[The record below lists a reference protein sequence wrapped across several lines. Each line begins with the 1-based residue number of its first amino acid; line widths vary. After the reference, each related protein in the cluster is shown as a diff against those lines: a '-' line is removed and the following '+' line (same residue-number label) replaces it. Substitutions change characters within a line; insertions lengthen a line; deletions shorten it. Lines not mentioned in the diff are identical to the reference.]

1 MELKIKDLYKS
12 YDHGKT
18 YAINDVSA
26 DLSPG
31 IYGILGPN
39 GAGKSTMFGTV
50 SYTHLLMTDL
60 RAGAVKCFGQ
70 SVLLQTEDENRKDRS
85 CLLYTSR
92 CV

>member
-26 DLSPG
+26 DFTLG

-39 GAGKSTMFGTV
+39 VPRYILKV
-50 SYTHLLMTDL
+50 
-60 RAGAVKCFGQ
+60 
-70 SVLLQTEDENRKDRS
+70 
-85 CLLYTSR
+85 
-92 CV
+92 

>member
-26 DLSPG
+26 DFTPG

-39 GAGKSTMFGTV
+39 GAGKSTMFGM
-50 SYTHLLMTDL
+50 LTDNF
-60 RAGAVKCFGQ
+60 APG
-70 SVLLQTEDENRKDRS
+70 
-85 CLLYTSR
+85 
-92 CV
+92 

>member
-26 DLSPG
+26 DFTPG

-39 GAGKSTMFGTV
+39 GAGKV
-50 SYTHLLMTDL
+50 
-60 RAGAVKCFGQ
+60 Q
-70 SVLLQTEDENRKDRS
+70 
-85 CLLYTSR
+85 CLV
-92 CV
+92 C

>member
-26 DLSPG
+26 DFTPG

-39 GAGKSTMFGTV
+39 GAGKSTMSV
-50 SYTHLLMTDL
+50 SYTHLTLPTI
-60 RAGAVKCFGQ
+60 C
-70 SVLLQTEDENRKDRS
+70 SV
-85 CLLYTSR
+85 
-92 CV
+92 

>member
-26 DLSPG
+26 DFTPG

-39 GAGKSTMFGTV
+39 GAGKTTTMKMILSLVEPTLGEILV
-50 SYTHLLMTDL
+50 N
-60 RAGAVKCFGQ
+60 GQ
-70 SVLLQTEDENRKDRS
+70 NIKENKDYLNHNGRRRRY
-85 CLLYTSR
+85 L
-92 CV
+92 

>member
-26 DLSPG
+26 DFTPG

-39 GAGKSTMFGTV
+39 GAGKSTMFGDYNLSV
-50 SYTHLLMTDL
+50 FSVFE
-60 RAGAVKCFGQ
+60 RAIY
-70 SVLLQTEDENRKDRS
+70 RS
-85 CLLYTSR
+85 EMRLPPPSR
-92 CV
+92 L

>member
-26 DLSPG
+26 DFTPG

-39 GAGKSTMFGTV
+39 GAGKSTMFGMLTDNLRPDIFRLYIQMKI
-50 SYTHLLMTDL
+50 SLLMIFQNNL
-60 RAGAVKCFGQ
+60 RKTFHMPEKF
-70 SVLLQTEDENRKDRS
+70 LQ
-85 CLLYTSR
+85 
-92 CV
+92 